1 MSDGL
6 RLLVHPGPVTPERR
20 ESLTDTQSRAVRF
33 ALLPGESLADGL
45 SRGAAAV
52 GARCATFTLQGGSFA
67 RLEYC
72 IAAPNPEGPQVAR
85 YSVPI
90 PAGPATVLGGGGAL
104 GIALD
109 GSALVHCH
117 ALLAGADGAVFG
129 GHLLPAMSIAGEDPP
144 VIHARVYS
152 DVAVRQRPD
161 PETAMSIFHPSIF
174 HPAPVSP

>member
-20 ESLTDTQSRAVRF
+20 ESRADGQSRAVRF

-45 SRGAAAV
+45 ARGLAAI
-52 GARCATFTLQGGSFA
+52 GARCGAFTLHGGAFA
-67 RLEYC
+67 RLDYC

-85 YSVPI
+85 YSAPI
-90 PAGPATVLGGGGAL
+90 PAGPVAVLGGGGAL

-109 GSALVHCH
+109 GAPLVHCH

-129 GHLLPAMSIAGEDPP
+129 GHLLPGVSIAGEDPP
-144 VIHARVYS
+144 VIHARAYS
-152 DVAVRQRPD
+152 HVEVRQRPD
-161 PETAMSIFHPSIF
+161 PETAMSIFHP
-174 HPAPVSP
+174 APETAHG